1 MQDIATIR
9 SLLDSR
15 GLRPKHRFGQNF
27 LHDPGAMR
35 TILQAAGVHPGETIL
50 EVGPGTGT
58 LTETL
63 LEAGARVVACE
74 LDRDM
79 AAIVRDRLGARITL
93 VEGDCLQDKHTLNP
107 VLLQALGGPF
117 RMVANL
123 PYAAATPLIASLLE
137 NHPECGGMVVTI
149 QREVADRLTARPDTS
164 EIGPLTITAQLL
176 ATVRDQGLHLFHV
189 VGGGNYYQECPGYR
203 RAVSLAGLSSPD
215 PKAPVD
221 PSLEELRRFRAR
233 HVFVGE
239 HNRGDVDA
247 GFAGLDFPAAARPLG
262 EEGIAENAQQ
272 LTALCLDAG
281 VNHLIYAGFAINWCL
296 LMSPGGMVD
305 MSRRG
310 VICSAFRQAVTAV
323 ENKESARTEA
333 HKEEALWR
341 VALAFGFVFDV
352 DNFITV
358 ISSQ

>member
-1 MQDIATIR
+1 MQDITTIR
-9 SLLDSR
+9 ALLDSR

-35 TILQAAGVHPGETIL
+35 TILQAAAVHAGETIL

-79 AAIVRDRLGARITL
+79 AAIIRDRLGARITL

-107 VLLQALGGPF
+107 DLLQALGGPF

-137 NHPECGGMVVTI
+137 SHPACGGMVVTI

-176 ATVRDQGLHLFHV
+176 ATVERITILKPGAFWPAPDVQSAV
-189 VGGGNYYQECPGYR
+189 VRLVPRTPRPALPANLRAIVDRAFQQR
-203 RAVSLAGLSSPD
+203 RKQLRNSLGA
-215 PKAPVD
+215 
-221 PSLEELRRFRAR
+221 
-233 HVFVGE
+233 
-239 HNRGDVDA
+239 
-247 GFAGLDFPAAARPLG
+247 DFPFPADFDPMRRPETLDP
-262 EEGIAENAQQ
+262 AEWIRLA
-272 LTALCLDAG
+272 
-281 VNHLIYAGFAINWCL
+281 
-296 LMSPGGMVD
+296 
-305 MSRRG
+305 
-310 VICSAFRQAVTAV
+310 
-323 ENKESARTEA
+323 EA
-333 HKEEALWR
+333 S
-341 VALAFGFVFDV
+341 G
-352 DNFITV
+352 
-358 ISSQ
+358 